1 MGLKDLFRRR
11 QGATYSTPAEGDRL
25 ILDRL
30 RELGADL
37 SRPRHALQF
46 LYFPDEAGARGAAET
61 LAASGYEVDVR
72 PPGEGIEQW
81 SAVAETQTVV
91 DERWTDEMRPR
102 MEAIAHANGGD
113 YDGWEAAAD

>member
-1 MGLKDLFRRR
+1 M
-11 QGATYSTPAEGDRL
+11 
-25 ILDRL
+25 
-30 RELGADL
+30 RELGA
-37 SRPRHALQF
+37 
-46 LYFPDEAGARGAAET
+46 ET
-61 LAASGYEVDVR
+61 PVASGYEVEIR

-91 DERWTDEMRPR
+91 DERWTDEMR